1 MKTNRFDSILKLSYS
16 PISNREFYYL
26 KKEDEVIKLLERSS
40 IYIIAQRQELFFEI
54 IAFDTSTNMLSFN
67 ILKNE
72 CDNVLNGIINLQQ
85 DQIISNDIENFEVIF
100 ETVEDE
106 GEIPFELPVTNIKSI
121 RLFSDDK
128 KNNFL
133 IWLTPDKL
141 LYHYFNEHI
150 EAEIEGDLE
159 EFISFNV
166 HYIGESTDQNILKRL
181 TGHEKLQDVL
191 TIERSLSKKSIIS
204 DEVIILLF
212 HIEEANNLIIGND
225 ISDFIQFLYAN
236 QFPTTR
242 TIALDA
248 EKALIKALLP
258 SKKYNKI
265 QYKSYP
271 KSSNGLYKNNYDL
284 ITYFV
289 KEKLNLKY
297 ENRMIKGDFEIQ
309 NSTKIRIQNNKKLL
323 LEN

>member
-1 MKTNRFDSILKLSYS
+1 MKTNRFDSTLKLSYS

-26 KKEDEVIKLLERSS
+26 KQEDKVKKLLESS
-40 IYIIAQRQELFFEI
+40 SLYVIAQRQELFFEI
-54 IAFDTSTNMLSFN
+54 TAFDSSTNTLSFN
-67 ILKNE
+67 IIKND
-72 CDNVLNGIINLQQ
+72 CDNVLRGVINLQQ
-85 DQIISNDIENFEVIF
+85 NQIIPYNIENFEIRF

-106 GEIPFELPVTNIKSI
+106 GEIPFELPITNIKSM
-121 RLFSDDK
+121 RLFSDDAENK
-128 KNNFL
+128 FL

-141 LYHYFNEHI
+141 LYHYFNGHI
-150 EAEIEGDLE
+150 ETEIEGDLE

-191 TIERSLSKKSIIS
+191 TIERSLSKKSFIS
-204 DEVIILLF
+204 DEVILLLF
-212 HIEEANNLIIGND
+212 HIEEANNLIIG
-225 ISDFIQFLYAN
+225 SDFSNFMQLLYPN

-242 TIALDA
+242 TIVLDA
-248 EKALIKALLP
+248 EKALIKALQP

-271 KSSNGLYKNNYDL
+271 KSANGLYKNNYDL
-284 ITYFV
+284 ITYFI

-297 ENRMIKGDFEIQ
+297 DNRTIKGDFEIQ
-309 NSTKIRIQNNKKLL
+309 NSTKIRIQNNKKLH